1 MDEITVASSLEGAG
15 TDDIPSG
22 QPLIHNDQ
30 PAMATH
36 AAEPPSPATNMAAN
50 VEARDDTPVSKG
62 KAKKPKMSTMYSP
75 MSAGV
80 NYQIFNPYGGWSP
93 QGQWGQG
100 HHLPMPPHPY
110 APMAAGPIWA
120 TPPPVAMN
128 SHCGTAPTPVPVG
141 GLVPISLSIIFSLG
155 KIYW

>member
-22 QPLIHNDQ
+22 QPLIHDDQ

-80 NYQIFNPYGGWSP
+80 NYQIFNPYGGWVSP
-93 QGQWGQG
+93 GSVGPGSSFANASPSLCSYGGWSHLG
-100 HHLPMPPHPY
+100 H
-110 APMAAGPIWA
+110 
-120 TPPPVAMN
+120 TP
-128 SHCGTAPTPVPVG
+128 SSSYELT
-141 GLVPISLSIIFSLG
+141 L
-155 KIYW
+155 W